1 MNGGNQANMKA
12 GAGQPLD
19 LADLGRRLDE
29 RIDAAIERGD
39 WEQAAGLCDG
49 LAGELSNASMA
60 RLLRSM
66 LAALQPR
73 LDADQAGMAGQ
84 IRAAVADR
92 DADRVRALLTAKT
105 ERHRQSHDVYT
116 QTMARLMSTMVDLL
130 GADGLEEI
138 LREVGEDNR
147 GMFEP
152 NAVAGARAQVEG
164 FSKALRAHLGTIRV
178 TEDEDRFTITQD
190 PCGSGGRLMRAGMFD
205 GEHALR
211 RVSSDGALTV
221 GRENFPSYCTHCP
234 VWLGQQHLEWF
245 GLPLVHEPPRTN
257 GDPCVQHIYKRAD
270 RVPTD
275 YRDLV
280 GRRAAKRAGSER
292 NPGT

>member
-1 MNGGNQANMKA
+1 MNGGNEASMTTA
-12 GAGQPLD
+12 SEQPLD

-29 RIDAAIERGD
+29 RIEAAIERGD

-49 LAGELSNASMA
+49 LAGELSNAGMT

-66 LAALQPR
+66 LGALQPR
-73 LDADQAGMAGQ
+73 LDADQAALAAR
-84 IRAAVADR
+84 IRGAVADR
-92 DADRVRALLTAKT
+92 DTHRVRALLAEKTA
-105 ERHRQSHDVYT
+105 RHRQSHDVYT
-116 QTMARLMSTMVDLL
+116 ETMARVMSVVVDLL
-130 GADGLEEI
+130 GPDGLEGV

-190 PCGSGGRLMRAGMFD
+190 PCGSGGRMMRAGMFD

-221 GRENFPSYCTHCP
+221 GRADFPSYCTHCP
-234 VWLGQQHLEWF
+234 VWLGQQHMEWF

-270 RVPTD
+270 RVPTE

-280 GRRAAKRAGSER
+280 GRRAGQAHSER
-292 NPGT
+292 EESR